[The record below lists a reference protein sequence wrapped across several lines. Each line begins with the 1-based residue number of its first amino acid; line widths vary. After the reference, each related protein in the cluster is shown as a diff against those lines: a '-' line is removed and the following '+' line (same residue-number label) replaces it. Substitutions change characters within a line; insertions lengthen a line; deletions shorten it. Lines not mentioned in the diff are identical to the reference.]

1 MLIYGFSTLESED
14 DRQLLTELVS
24 RYESSMY
31 NIAKYFVKSDVD
43 AEDVVSESFLK
54 ILENFSKYK
63 ALPRNGREGWIVV
76 IVKNT
81 SLDLLRRSKRISWLE
96 DQVEEPA
103 VETDMDSELA
113 YADLVDAIRSMPES
127 YREIMELKYVLE
139 WSNVEI
145 AKHLGVSENVV
156 GARLFRAREKLKQQ
170 LRQEG
175 SYQ

>member
-1 MLIYGFSTLESED
+1 M
-14 DRQLLTELVS
+14 DRC
-24 RYESSMY
+24 
-31 NIAKYFVKSDVD
+31 F
-43 AEDVVSESFLK
+43 
-54 ILENFSKYK
+54 
-63 ALPRNGREGWIVV
+63 VV

-81 SLDLLRRSKRISWLE
+81 ALDLLRRSKRIDWLE

-103 VETDMDSELA
+103 METDMDSELA
-113 YADLVDAIRSMPES
+113 YADLVETIRNMPEN

-145 AKHLGVSENVV
+145 AQHLGVSENVV
-156 GARLFRAREKLKQQ
+156 GARLFRAREKLKEQ